1 MSGRGRGRGNNGRGR
16 FQSSGRNGTT
26 TTYTGGNS
34 KSSYKPSKKTLSDYI
49 YYLGSAK
56 QAADFDTTTE
66 YILNHIIKTFTFG
79 NDIATA
85 LTDEN
90 GNDYDMNQHKPTLEQ
105 VDFSTTLLTDVEIEV
120 QNEQYKIEFKAE
132 YDAYMKRK
140 QFYEANTTKAYAL
153 LWEQCSKG
161 MQGKIEANENFSSK
175 IKGKPIEL
183 LKIIKQ
189 NCLNYHEHRYEMSII
204 LDSMKTLFNV
214 KQKDNESLQ
223 DYTKRFKTA
232 RDVMKSHIGG
242 PIILTRFVE
251 NMPGYDPTKP
261 DEITIMQEK
270 AQSQFLAYMYLDNAD
285 KAKYGTLLTGLHTQ
299 TSLKN
304 NQYPKTITEANN
316 VLSNHRFDNA
326 GKQQHH
332 KPNQNSEKTT
342 NNNNKEEIPEMSF
355 AMLEGKCYCCGKS
368 GHKSP
373 SCRLKDK
380 TPKEEWA
387 INKAKS
393 TEQSHVNSETKDSK
407 DNNTPSNNNNNN
419 NNNNNSNALEGWSGA
434 HVQFYQADEMKEWI
448 ILDNGSTVDLFCNPN
463 LVTNIYTT
471 SETLEISTNGGKLS
485 TNKKATVPN
494 YGEVWYD
501 PGAITNIFSL
511 SEMEKKYHVTYDS
524 SKESAFIVQL
534 PTKQVKFTKSF
545 NGLYY
550 LKPTYNTNNGKEKSL
565 VNHSIESVKE
575 NKLLYT
581 DRQVQRAKLAR
592 NIYHAIGTPSLKDF
606 KLIITSNMIKN
617 IPITID
623 DINIAEKI
631 FGPDVGALKGK
642 TTRQKPAP
650 VVEDYVEVPKEL
662 IDNHQNVTLCMDG
675 IKINGVPFL
684 TTISRNIMYRTA
696 EWVPNQTPEAY
707 RSVLD
712 NVFQTY
718 NKAGFRISII
728 HCDNEFRP
736 LMTQLQNI
744 YNVQMNYANPQEHVP
759 EAERNNRVIKERF
772 RSAFHRLPFKAI
784 PKIMVK
790 ILTMECA
797 KKLNFFP
804 PIGGISTYYSP
815 RMIMHQKTLDYDK
828 HCSIPFGAYV
838 QAHTEPNPTN
848 SQHPRTLDC
857 IYLRYVDNNQGGHH
871 LLDLRTGRTIKRRTV
886 TNIPITQNVID
897 LVHEMARNDHMQNG
911 LKIEARAGTILYDST
926 WIAGVDYETITPK
939 SDEENEEN
947 TEEFEEIIENDDKN
961 DIQGRDPDE
970 PIEFL
975 KNEQSQTPVEIV
987 DDITEVEEPE
997 NYDQNILQ
1005 NDLQQDGQDGEI
1017 EENEENNNN
1026 EDNPIRV
1033 EDDEQE
1039 EYDEQLFDFEVNQNN
1054 QRTRSGRTT
1063 KVPDRLTF
1071 NQYQL
1076 LTQGHKETLYS
1087 SESAQ
1092 VIAKTMHYLN
1102 HMVQTTKNIGSY
1114 SFATTFSLKKGL
1126 KKFGKKGYDAAFGE
1140 IKQLHDRIV
1149 FQPINVNNLSPLERK
1164 RALESLIFLV
1174 EKRDGRIKGRYC
1186 ANGSTQREYINKEDA
1201 ASPTA
1206 VTESI
1211 IITATIDAKENRD
1224 VMSADIPNA
1233 FVQTDMEKIG
1243 SEKVIMKIRGV
1254 LVDMLI
1260 SIDKELYEPFVT
1272 KERDEKILY
1281 VELLKALY
1289 GTLQAALLFYKKLK
1303 KDLESIG
1310 FKVNPYDPCVAN
1322 RTVNGTQ
1329 HTVTWHVD
1337 DLKSSHVDAKVNDEF
1352 LLWLEKMYGDKDIAP
1367 VKATRGKIHDYL
1379 AMKLDYSE
1387 KGKLKLNMVD
1397 YVDNMIQDFPEEVT
1411 TSNYPWN
1418 ENLFKVDP
1426 SEKQLPKEQ
1435 RELFHT
1441 FVAKALF
1448 LCKRARPDIQP
1459 AIAFLTTRVKSPDR
1473 QDWAKLLK
1481 VMGYLKKT
1489 RQDVMVLHADESGE
1503 IIWHVDAAFAVHND
1517 KKSHTGATMS
1527 LGGGGIMSLSTK
1539 QKVNTRSSTEA
1550 ELVSLDDII
1559 AKVIWTKLFLQ
1570 AQDYKVKQNII
1581 MRDNISSMKLE
1592 MNGKTSSGKRT
1603 RHLDIKYFYITDLI
1617 NQKQV
1622 TIQYC
1627 PTDAMLADYMT
1638 KPLTG
1643 AKFQKFRQA
1652 IMNCG

>member
-16 FQSSGRNGTT
+16 FQSSARNGTT
-26 TTYTGGNS
+26 TTTSTGGNY
-34 KSSYKPSKKTLSDYI
+34 KNHHKPSKKTLSDYI

-56 QAADFDTTTE
+56 QAADYDTTTE

-85 LTDEN
+85 LSDEN
-90 GNDYDMNQHKPTLEQ
+90 GNDYDMSQHKPVLEQ
-105 VDFSTTLLTDVEIEV
+105 VASDDTFLTEAEAEV
-120 QNEQYKIEFKAE
+120 VNEQYKIEFKAE

-161 MQGKIEANENFSSK
+161 MQGKIEANEKFGTK

-204 LDSMKTLFNV
+204 LDSMKTLFNT
-214 KQKDNESLQ
+214 KQKENESLQ

-251 NMPGYDPTKP
+251 NMPGYDSSNLDQTAS
-261 DEITIMQEK
+261 MQEK

-304 NQYPKTITEANN
+304 DQYPKTITEANN

-326 GKQQHH
+326 GKQHHH
-332 KPNQNSEKTT
+332 KPNQNNEKGT
-342 NNNNKEEIPEMSF
+342 NNNHNNKEEVPEMSF
-355 AMLEGKCYCCGKS
+355 AMLEGKCYCCGKG

-380 TPKEEWA
+380 IPKEEWA

-393 TEQSHVNSETKDSK
+393 TEQSHVNSEVKNSK
-407 DNNTPSNNNNNN
+407 DDDSSSNNNNNN
-419 NNNNNSNALEGWSGA
+419 ISSEGWSGA
-434 HVQFYQADEMKEWI
+434 HVQFYQAEEMKEWI

-463 LVTNIYTT
+463 LVTNIHTT
-471 SETLEISTNGGKLS
+471 TETLELSTNGGKLS
-485 TNKKATVPN
+485 TNMKAMVPN

-511 SEMEKKYHVTYDS
+511 SEMEKKYNVTYNS
-524 SKESAFIVQL
+524 SAESAFIVQL
-534 PTKQVKFTKSF
+534 PTKQIKFTKSF

-550 LKPTYNTNNGKEKSL
+550 FKPTYNTNSGNETSL

-575 NKLLYT
+575 NKLFFT

-617 IPITID
+617 IPITIE

-650 VVEDYVEVPKEL
+650 VVNDYVEVPKEL
-662 IDNHQNVTLCMDG
+662 IDNHHNVTLCMDG

-712 NVFQTY
+712 NIFQTY
-718 NKAGFRISII
+718 NKAGFRIAII

-736 LMTQLQNI
+736 LMSQLQNT

-804 PIGGISTYYSP
+804 PTGGISSYYSP
-815 RMIMHQKTLDYDK
+815 RMIMHQKNLDYEK

-838 QAHTEPNPTN
+838 QAHTEPDPTN

-871 LLDLRTGRTIKRRTV
+871 LLDIRTGRTIKRRNV
-886 TNIPITQNVID
+886 TIVPITQNVIE
-897 LVHEMARNDHMQNG
+897 LVHKMAENDNIRNG
-911 LKIEARAGTILYDST
+911 LKIETRAGTILYDSA
-926 WIAGVDYETITPK
+926 WIAGVDYAISPEN
-939 SDEENEEN
+939 DEEIEEN
-947 TEEFEEIIENDDKN
+947 TEEIEKIEEKN
-961 DIQGRDPDE
+961 DIEARSPDE

-975 KNEQSQTPVEIV
+975 KNEEPQTPVEL
-987 DDITEVEEPE
+987 DDDNTEVEEPE
-997 NYDQNILQ
+997 NYDRNILE
-1005 NDLQQDGQDGEI
+1005 NDLQPDGQEVEI
-1017 EENEENNNN
+1017 EETEENDEN
-1026 EDNPIRV
+1026 EDNPIGV
-1033 EDDEQE
+1033 DNNNNKDEEE
-1039 EYDEQLFDFEVNQNN
+1039 EYDEQLYDYDIAQNN
-1054 QRTRSGRTT
+1054 QRTRSGRVT
-1063 KVPDRLTF
+1063 KAPERLTF

-1076 LTQGHKETLYS
+1076 LTQGHKETSYTI
-1087 SESAQ
+1087 ETAQ
-1092 VIAKTMHYLN
+1092 VIAKTMHYIN
-1102 HMVQTTKNIGSY
+1102 NMVHTTKNNKSY

-1310 FKVNPYDPCVAN
+1310 FKINPYDPCVAN
-1322 RTVNGTQ
+1322 RTVNGKQ

-1352 LLWLEKMYGDKDIAP
+1352 LLWLQKMYGDKDIAP

-1379 AMKLDYSE
+1379 AMKLDYTE
-1387 KGKLKLNMVD
+1387 RGKLKLDMVD
-1397 YVDNMIQDFPEEVT
+1397 YVDDMIQDFPGEVT

-1426 SEKQLPKEQ
+1426 NEKQLSKEQ

-1481 VMGYLKKT
+1481 MMGYLKKT
-1489 RQDVMVLHADESGE
+1489 RQDVMVLRADESGE

-1527 LGGGGIMSLSTK
+1527 LGGGGVMSVSTK

-1550 ELVSLDDII
+1550 ELVSLDDVI
-1559 AKVIWTKLFLQ
+1559 AKVVWTKLFLQ
-1570 AQDYKVKQNII
+1570 AQNYEVKQNII

-1617 NQKQV
+1617 EQKNV

-1627 PTDAMLADYMT
+1627 PTDAMLADYFT